1 MNPLNNMLS
10 YYLVLL
16 LDVVANSYPAPKQE
30 DIFENIVFRTPL
42 SDVTHNK
49 KTVYVEEGRGIV
61 LKTQEAYTQAGVNLK
76 QLKPSHY

>member
-1 MNPLNNMLS
+1 MLS

-16 LDVVANSYPAPKQE
+16 LDVVANSYPVPKQE

-49 KTVYVEEGRGIV
+49 KTVYVEEGRG
-61 LKTQEAYTQAGVNLK
+61 L
-76 QLKPSHY
+76 S